1 MSSTENNRC
10 KINELY
16 ILPEITNVQFKEQ
29 RFLNWSDKITFN
41 EDKIILPDST
51 TIDANIF
58 MNNQLQ
64 FDNGSYTKFVQNYYY
79 DNII

>member
-1 MSSTENNRC
+1 MEDNNKC
-10 KINELY
+10 KIKELH

-29 RFLNWSDKITFN
+29 KFLKWSDKITFN